1 MPEWRNEITQQLAGL
16 NLPPAREAE
25 IIEEVAQHL
34 EDRYRELLAGG
45 MAEHEARRGAL
56 DELSSQDLLA
66 RGLHRIEREAKEDL
80 TGPSESGGDNPLAS
94 IWRDLRFGARQ
105 MRRNPGFAAVAVL
118 SLALGIGANALV
130 FSVVNALVL
139 RPLPVERADQLAF
152 LETKRYGPAQSFPNY
167 QDLRDR
173 NRTFA
178 GLIGYRIS
186 PMELE
191 MGTGANRVWGYLGT
205 GNYFDVLGVK
215 PALGRVFHQS
225 DDLQPGASPYAV
237 LSYNAW
243 QARFGA
249 DPNVAGQT
257 IRINR
262 LSFTV
267 LGVAPQDFHGTET
280 LLLAGSL
287 GAHDDA
293 TADRGGKSLAR

>member
-1 MPEWRNEITQQLAGL
+1 M
-16 NLPPAREAE
+16 PPAREAE

-152 LETKRYGPAQSFPNY
+152 LETKRYGPARVLPELPRPSRSQP
-167 QDLRDR
+167 DVCG
-173 NRTFA
+173 A
-178 GLIGYRIS
+178 YRIPDFS
-186 PMELE
+186 HGIGDGDGRES
-191 MGTGANRVWGYLGT
+191 RLGLPRHRQL
-205 GNYFDVLGVK
+205 F
-215 PALGRVFHQS
+215 
-225 DDLQPGASPYAV
+225 
-237 LSYNAW
+237 
-243 QARFGA
+243 
-249 DPNVAGQT
+249 
-257 IRINR
+257 
-262 LSFTV
+262 
-267 LGVAPQDFHGTET
+267 
-280 LLLAGSL
+280 
-287 GAHDDA
+287 
-293 TADRGGKSLAR
+293 